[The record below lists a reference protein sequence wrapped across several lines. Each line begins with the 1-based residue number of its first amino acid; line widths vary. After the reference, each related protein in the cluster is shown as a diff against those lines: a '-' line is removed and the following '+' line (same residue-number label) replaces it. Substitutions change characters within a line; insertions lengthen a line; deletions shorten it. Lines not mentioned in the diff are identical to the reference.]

1 MWPLSHYGLL
11 TLIKF
16 SIMRL
21 LLIFSIVLTA
31 VQSCQNNSNTAE
43 KMHDQT
49 EHKHTNALINETSPY
64 LLQHA
69 HNPVNWH
76 PWGDDALNKAKAE
89 DKLILVSIG
98 YSACHWCHV
107 MERESFEDSIV
118 AKIMNDNFVCIK
130 VDREERPDI
139 DQIYMNAVQLI
150 TKQGG
155 WPLNCFAL
163 PDGRPVYGGTYFQK
177 SQWVNVL
184 QSLAKDYDKDK
195 EKFYEYAENLT
206 EGIKNSDLLPL
217 NNLPA
222 QFSNDTLVG
231 MVSKWKT
238 SFDSK
243 EGGPS
248 RAPKFP
254 IPNNYQFL
262 LRYGVLNND
271 QEVLNH
277 VKLTLDKMAYG
288 GIYDQIGGGFARYST
303 DILWKA
309 PHFEKMLYD
318 NAQLM
323 NLYAEAYQYYGDDLY
338 KDIVYQTFDFLQR
351 EMTTKNGAFYS
362 ALDADSEGEEGKFY
376 VWKEEELKSALSES
390 EYNLTE
396 VYYNIGKK
404 ALWEYSNNILLRDKT
419 DEQVAKK
426 LDVPVDQVQHA
437 IKAINKKLLK
447 VRTERIRPAL
457 DDKTLTSWNALMISG
472 LTKAGQVFSEKKFL
486 NAAIKNANFIVSE
499 QTTKEGNL
507 LHSYKNGISKLD
519 GFLEDY
525 CFVIEAYTDLYQAT
539 FEQIWLERAKDLL
552 DISIENFYDT
562 ERGMFYFTSKNSSG
576 LIARKMELKDNV
588 IPASNSSMAK
598 SLNVLGHYFDKK
610 AYLNMSETML
620 NNIQPYMSNYGSG
633 YSNWGQLYLNQVF
646 PYYEI
651 AIVGDNAKEKLSE
664 LNRTYVANKLL
675 IGSQK
680 SSELPLLEN
689 KYVLGDTYIYVCVN
703 KSCQLPVTEVSE
715 AVKQLKE

>member
-222 QFSNDTLVG
+222 QFSKDTLVG

-562 ERGMFYFTSKNSSG
+562 ERGMFYFTSKNASG

>member
-222 QFSNDTLVG
+222 QFSKDTLVG

-376 VWKEEELKSALSES
+376 VWKEDELKSALSES

-562 ERGMFYFTSKNSSG
+562 ERGMFYFTSKNASG

>member
-222 QFSNDTLVG
+222 QFSKDTLVG

-525 CFVIEAYTDLYQAT
+525 CFVIEAYTDLYQVT
-539 FEQIWLERAKDLL
+539 FDQIWLERAKDLL

-562 ERGMFYFTSKNSSG
+562 ERGMFYFTSKNASG

>member
-69 HNPVNWH
+69 HNPVNWY
-76 PWGDDALNKAKAE
+76 PWGDEALNKAKAE

-107 MERESFEDSIV
+107 MERESFEDSAV

-177 SQWVNVL
+177 SQWVNIL
-184 QSLAKDYDKDK
+184 ESLAKDYDKDK

-217 NNLPA
+217 NSSPA
-222 QFSNDTLVG
+222 QFSNDTLVE
-231 MVSKWKT
+231 MVRKWKT

-271 QEVLNH
+271 QDVLNH

-323 NLYAEAYQYYGDDLY
+323 NLYAEAYQYYGDQLY

-376 VWKEEELKSALSES
+376 VWKEDELKSALSES

-562 ERGMFYFTSKNSSG
+562 ERGMFYFTSKNASG